1 LRFHASRADARFAPD
16 AAPLRRFPAHG
27 AFLDIDAAPMYKTER
42 SEPVRF
48 RPRSAPRAVVVR
60 PRLPLAR
67 HETMPF
73 PVSRRRA
80 ISLLSVLPVALLSLD
95 GCAKRDES
103 KFVVGFSQ
111 MESDNPWRLAQT
123 KSLRDEAAK
132 RGIELVVTDAQGQ
145 TAKQVSDVED
155 LIARRVNLILL
166 APREFEGLT
175 PALQSAK
182 AANIPVILV
191 DREAAGTAGEDFVT
205 FLGSNFVEQG
215 KRAAEWLAKETG
227 GTANIVELTGTPGSS
242 VAADRAKGFADEIA
256 KHPGMKI
263 VASQTGNFS
272 RATAQGVMQNIA
284 QSLGKQITAVYAHN
298 DEMALGAIQALR
310 AAGLEPGKDVKIV
323 SIDGQKAA
331 LEAIQRGELGATVES
346 NPRFG
351 PLAFDTI
358 ERQRKG
364 EKIEPKI
371 LITDRFFDKTNAAQF
386 VAEAY

>member
-1 LRFHASRADARFAPD
+1 MSL
-16 AAPLRRFPAHG
+16 
-27 AFLDIDAAPMYKTER
+27 
-42 SEPVRF
+42 
-48 RPRSAPRAVVVR
+48 
-60 PRLPLAR
+60 
-67 HETMPF
+67 

-80 ISLLSVLPVALLSLD
+80 ISLLSVLPLALLSLD

-166 APREFEGLT
+166 APREYEGLT

-215 KRAAEWLAKETG
+215 KRAAEWLVKETG
-227 GTANIVELTGTPGSS
+227 GTASIVELSGTPGSS

-284 QSLGKQITAVYAHN
+284 QSLGKRITAVYAHN

-310 AAGLEPGKDVKIV
+310 AAGMTPGTDVKIV

-371 LITDRFFDKTNAAQF
+371 LITDRFFDKSNAAQF